1 MTLALARD
9 PEHSD
14 RQGAGASHPAA
25 ARGGALSGHT
35 LRPSNPGGGAEEG
48 VVLWQQVRP
57 EADGLGRAQQRWLRE
72 ELVSFSAFVHESSG
86 SARGPGPE
94 SSAAS
99 PARGGRTASA
109 LQPALLTARV
119 PEAFPLFLTSPLP
132 RPPSPGTVSYPVPG
146 GCCSVPA
153 ARCSAAPATKF
164 LSSSCRLCP
173 RPRRLGLRS
182 DPHPQSFLSPV
193 ANVAPADLPGG
204 YCEGSVNQQR
214 PGARFARQASNLTG
228 RNFGRDRTAGGCP
241 VGFTF

>member
-1 MTLALARD
+1 MTLALARG

-99 PARGGRTASA
+99 PARRGRADSLSSAARAPDGPRSRGFSA
-109 LQPALLTARV
+109 LPDITPTPPSITGDRLLPGAGWVLLGARCPLLRSSSHQVPLQQLPAL
-119 PEAFPLFLTSPLP
+119 PEAEATWAQE
-132 RPPSPGTVSYPVPG
+132 RPPPPILPE
-146 GCCSVPA
+146 
-153 ARCSAAPATKF
+153 
-164 LSSSCRLCP
+164 SSGKCR
-173 RPRRLGLRS
+173 
-182 DPHPQSFLSPV
+182 
-193 ANVAPADLPGG
+193 
-204 YCEGSVNQQR
+204 
-214 PGARFARQASNLTG
+214 
-228 RNFGRDRTAGGCP
+228 AG
-241 VGFTF
+241 

>member
-1 MTLALARD
+1 MTLALARG

-48 VVLWQQVRP
+48 VALPQQVRP
-57 EADGLGRAQQRWLRE
+57 EADALRRAQQRWLRE

-99 PARGGRTASA
+99 PARRGRTASA

-153 ARCSAAPATKF
+153 ARCP
-164 LSSSCRLCP
+164 LLRSSSHQVPLQQLPALPEAEATWAQERPPPPILPESSGKCR
-173 RPRRLGLRS
+173 
-182 DPHPQSFLSPV
+182 
-193 ANVAPADLPGG
+193 
-204 YCEGSVNQQR
+204 
-214 PGARFARQASNLTG
+214 
-228 RNFGRDRTAGGCP
+228 AG
-241 VGFTF
+241 